1 MGKRKNKE
9 SGIYQ
14 SFMIKEK
21 FITLI
26 RIIFGKKP
34 TIVQQPVNI
43 VQLGETDLLKGKTA
57 LITGGTSGIGFSIAE
72 AMLRAGA
79 SVIVTGRNQDKL
91 TKSLREL
98 EAFRRNDAYVYSEM
112 LDMTNVESFGQ
123 SFNYILKKIEG
134 HTIDILVNN
143 AGTRGMCES
152 DFGNAKE
159 EDYDVIM
166 NTNLKGMFFFSQL
179 VAKYMKENH
188 IEGNILNIAS
198 SSSLRPANSAYILSK
213 WGIRGLTLGMAKAL
227 IPHGIVV
234 NAIAPGPTATPMLNK
249 TLDNVNFP
257 QNPSGR
263 LVTPDEIAN
272 MAVVMTSAMGR
283 MAVGNIVYMTGG
295 SGLITVDDAIYDF

>member
-1 MGKRKNKE
+1 
-9 SGIYQ
+9 
-14 SFMIKEK
+14 MIKDK
-21 FITLI
+21 LITLI

-34 TIVQQPVNI
+34 TIIQQPVNI
-43 VQLGETDLLKGKTA
+43 VQLGVTDLLKGKTA

-91 TKSLREL
+91 TKSVREL
-98 EAFRRNDAYVYSEM
+98 ETFRRTDTYVYSEM
-112 LDMTNVESFGQ
+112 VDMTNVESFGQ
-123 SFNYILKKIEG
+123 SLNYILKRIED
-134 HTIDILVNN
+134 HKIDILVNN

-179 VAKYMKENH
+179 VAKYMKDNH

-249 TLDNVNFP
+249 TLDDVNFP

-295 SGLITVDDAIYDF
+295 SGLITVDDAIYNF